1 MNLFALAGIIVGA
14 AAVCVGLLWL
24 ARRSPLNVSFSSEL
38 GEEGRAFDFLGI
50 AFAILLG
57 FVVLHAYDS
66 YNEAKRGAEQEAQ
79 AVLELSRTAAAFTPE
94 EHARLEGALVCYG
107 RAVIEQGWPTMRD
120 GGEGSPVVTEWGR
133 RFRERAFDLNVR
145 SVIHQEAFRQLL
157 LEQDSRIEGRRIRL
171 AEAVR
176 VTPPPLWFVLILGA
190 ALTVGWIVLGADQR
204 GSFLVQASAVAS
216 VAAMATA
223 ALLLVWFLDHP
234 FEDEAGSIQADR
246 DGGGAQGHGRSHTR
260 RASRRPLPAPRAA
273 IHSDQPRSL
282 RNLKVEGSSPSSP
295 TESPARAGFSLAR
308 PHPIPPAQTTFVP
321 AGSVSA

>member
-120 GGEGSPVVTEWGR
+120 GGEGSPVVTDLGR

-157 LEQDSRIEGRRIRL
+157 LEQDRRIEGRRIRL

-190 ALTVGWIVLGADQR
+190 ALTVGWIVLGADRR

-234 FEDEAGSIQADR
+234 FEDEAGSI
-246 DGGGAQGHGRSHTR
+246 
-260 RASRRPLPAPRAA
+260 RPIEMEAV
-273 IHSDQPRSL
+273 
-282 RNLKVEGSSPSSP
+282 LKVMDEESHARGHRGDPSMHRERRSTQISPDPCAISRLKVRVLHGP
-295 TESPARAGFSLAR
+295 LKAPLRRGFLL
-308 PHPIPPAQTTFVP
+308 F
-321 AGSVSA
+321 G